1 MSEPSS
7 SDWPRQIADSVERTI
22 GQVRDRATGP
32 ALTVVRLVAFGM
44 LLAILGIVALVLLAI
59 ASVRFVNSYVPGDV
73 WAAHLIVG
81 SVFSLAG
88 LWLFSK
94 RHRPAED

>member
-7 SDWPRQIADSVERTI
+7 SDWPRQIADQVERVI

-32 ALTVVRLVAFGM
+32 ALTVIRLVAFGM
-44 LLAILGIVALVLLAI
+44 LLAILGVVAVVLLAV

>member
-7 SDWPRQIADSVERTI
+7 SDWPRQIADSVERVI

-32 ALTVVRLVAFGM
+32 ALTAVRLVAFGM
-44 LLAILGIVALVLLAI
+44 LLVILGVVAIVMFAV